1 MSRLM
6 PIRLTTRPSGASTGA
21 LILSKSV
28 SRRAIGFPVWYDFPA
43 RKPMRLKSFRLPH
56 TLILIYL
63 MVVAAAVAT
72 WIVPGGQYQRVE
84 QNGRTVPVA
93 DSFQFVD
100 HKPQGLGALFVSPI
114 QGFVQASAIIAFVL
128 IMGGVFTVV
137 QKTGAID
144 AGIGGLAGRFGRSR
158 TLRALFIPVTMIVFS
173 LGGAVFGMCE
183 EAMPFVLVFVPLAV
197 SLGYDRIVG
206 TAIPFVG
213 AAAGFAGAFFN
224 PFTVGIAQG
233 IAGLPLYSGLAYRL
247 VVWAIG
253 TAIAIVFVTRYAN
266 RVRKD
271 ARKSLTYEEDAEFR
285 QAAVAPTGASER
297 TPMTGSHKAVLL
309 LFLAGMVLLVFGILK
324 LKWYINEI
332 AGLFLALGIL
342 AGLVGRLKSDD
353 MARAF
358 VDGAKDM
365 VNTAFIIGIA
375 RALLIVATDGR
386 IMDTLLH
393 AMAGSIAHVHPVFSA
408 QLMFAGQCV
417 INFFVHSGTAQ
428 AALTMPIMAPLGDL
442 VGITRQT
449 SVFAFQLAEYIN
461 PILPTSGV
469 TMGVLGLAK
478 MRWEKWAKWF
488 LPLMAAWVVFALLA
502 LIPAVL
508 TKWGPL

>member
-1 MSRLM
+1 MSFRTL
-6 PIRLTTRPSGASTGA
+6 
-21 LILSKSV
+21 
-28 SRRAIGFPVWYDFPA
+28 
-43 RKPMRLKSFRLPH
+43 RLPH
-56 TLILIYL
+56 TLVLIYL

-72 WIVPGGQYQRVE
+72 WLVPGGQYQRVE
-84 QNGRTVPVA
+84 KDGRMVPVP

-100 HKPQGLGALFVSPI
+100 RRPQGLGALFISPI
-114 QGFVQASAIIAFVL
+114 QGFVQASNIIAFVL
-128 IMGGVFTVV
+128 IMGGVFAVV
-137 QKTGAID
+137 QKTGALD
-144 AGIGGLAGRFGRSR
+144 AGIGRLADRFGRSR
-158 TLRALFIPVTMIVFS
+158 ALRALFIPATMIVFS

-183 EAMPFVLVFVPLAV
+183 EAMPFVLVFVPLAM
-197 SLGYDRIVG
+197 SLGYDRLVG
-206 TAIPFVG
+206 TAIPFIG

-233 IAGLPLYSGLAYRL
+233 IAGLPLYSGLGYRL
-247 VVWAIG
+247 IVWAIG
-253 TAIAIVFVTRYAN
+253 TAIAIIFVTRYAS
-266 RVRKD
+266 RIRKD
-271 ARKSLTYEEDAEFR
+271 PRKSLTYEDDLEFR
-285 QAAVAPTGASER
+285 KTLTPNADPNEKTAS
-297 TPMTGSHKAVLL
+297 TFAHKAVLF
-309 LFLAGMVLLVFGILK
+309 LFLAGMALLVVGILK
-324 LKWYINEI
+324 YKWYINEI

-342 AGLVGRLKSDD
+342 AGIIGRLKTDD

-386 IMDTLLH
+386 IMDTLLYG
-393 AMAGSIAHVHPVFSA
+393 MARSISHVHPVISA
-408 QLMFAGQCV
+408 QLMFVGQCG

-478 MRWEKWAKWF
+478 LRWEKWAKWL
-488 LPLMAAWVVFALLA
+488 LPLLVAWFVFALLS

-508 TKWGPL
+508 LKWGPM

>member
-1 MSRLM
+1 MSLRTL
-6 PIRLTTRPSGASTGA
+6 
-21 LILSKSV
+21 
-28 SRRAIGFPVWYDFPA
+28 
-43 RKPMRLKSFRLPH
+43 RLPH
-56 TLILIYL
+56 TLVLIYL

-72 WIVPGGQYQRVE
+72 WLVPGGQYQRVE
-84 QNGRTVPVA
+84 KDGRMVPVP

-100 HKPQGLGALFVSPI
+100 RRPQGLGALFISPI
-114 QGFVQASAIIAFVL
+114 QGFVQASNIIAFVL
-128 IMGGVFTVV
+128 IMGGVFAVV
-137 QKTGAID
+137 QKTGALD
-144 AGIGGLAGRFGRSR
+144 AGIGRLADRFGRSR
-158 TLRALFIPVTMIVFS
+158 ALRALFIPVTMIVFS

-183 EAMPFVLVFVPLAV
+183 EAMPFVLVFVPLAM
-197 SLGYDRIVG
+197 SLGYDRLVG
-206 TAIPFVG
+206 TAIPFIG

-233 IAGLPLYSGLAYRL
+233 IAGLPLYSGLGYRL
-247 VVWAIG
+247 IVWAVG
-253 TAIAIVFVTRYAN
+253 TAIAVIFVTRHAS
-266 RVRKD
+266 RIRKD
-271 ARKSLTYEEDAEFR
+271 PQRSLTYEDDLGFR
-285 QAAVAPTGASER
+285 KTL
-297 TPMTGSHKAVLL
+297 TPNAGPNEKTALTFAHKAVLF
-309 LFLAGMVLLVFGILK
+309 LFLAGMALLVVGILK
-324 LKWYINEI
+324 YKWYINEI

-342 AGLVGRLKSDD
+342 AGIIGRLKTDD

-386 IMDTLLH
+386 IMDTLLYG
-393 AMAGSIAHVHPVFSA
+393 MARSISRVHPIISA
-408 QLMFAGQCV
+408 QLMFVGQCG

-478 MRWEKWAKWF
+478 LRWEKWAKWI
-488 LPLMAAWVVFALLA
+488 LPLLIAWFIFALLS

-508 TKWGPL
+508 LKWGPM

>member
-1 MSRLM
+1 MKLRTL
-6 PIRLTTRPSGASTGA
+6 
-21 LILSKSV
+21 
-28 SRRAIGFPVWYDFPA
+28 
-43 RKPMRLKSFRLPH
+43 RLPH

-84 QNGRTVPVA
+84 KDGRTVPVP

-100 HKPQGLGALFVSPI
+100 RRPQGLGALFISPI
-114 QGFVQASAIIAFVL
+114 QGFVQASNIIAFVL
-128 IMGGVFTVV
+128 IMGGVFAVV
-137 QKTGAID
+137 QKTGALD
-144 AGIGGLAGRFGRSR
+144 AGIGRLADRFGRSR
-158 TLRALFIPVTMIVFS
+158 ALRALFIPVTMIVFS

-183 EAMPFVLVFVPLAV
+183 EAMPFVLVFVPLAM
-197 SLGYDRIVG
+197 SLGYDRLVG
-206 TAIPFVG
+206 TAIPFIG

-233 IAGLPLYSGLAYRL
+233 IAGLPLYSGLGYRL
-247 VVWAIG
+247 IVWAIG
-253 TAIAIVFVTRYAN
+253 TAIAIVFVTRYAS
-266 RVRKD
+266 RIRRD
-271 ARKSLTYEEDAEFR
+271 PRKSLTYEDDLEFR
-285 QAAVAPTGASER
+285 TTLAPNAGPNGKTESTFA
-297 TPMTGSHKAVLL
+297 HKAVLF
-309 LFLAGMVLLVFGILK
+309 LFLAGMAFLVVGILK
-324 LKWYINEI
+324 FKWYINEI

-342 AGLVGRLKSDD
+342 AGIIGRLKSDD

-386 IMDTLLH
+386 IMDTLLYG
-393 AMAGSIAHVHPVFSA
+393 MARSISHVHPVISA
-408 QLMFAGQCV
+408 QLMFVGQCG

-449 SVFAFQLAEYIN
+449 SVFAFQLAEFIN

-478 MRWEKWAKWF
+478 LRWEKWAKWF
-488 LPLMAAWVVFALLA
+488 LPLLIAWFVFALLS

-508 TKWGPL
+508 LKWGPM

>member
-1 MSRLM
+1 MIFSQE
-6 PIRLTTRPSGASTGA
+6 I
-21 LILSKSV
+21 
-28 SRRAIGFPVWYDFPA
+28 
-43 RKPMRLKSFRLPH
+43 PMRCKSIRLPH
-56 TLILIYL
+56 TLVLIYL

-72 WIVPGGQYQRVE
+72 WLVPGGEYQRAE
-84 QNGRTVPVA
+84 KDGRMVPVPN
-93 DSFQFVD
+93 SFQFVD
-100 HKPQGLGALFVSPI
+100 RRPQGLGALFISPI
-114 QGFVQASAIIAFVL
+114 QGFVQASNIIAFVL
-128 IMGGVFTVV
+128 IMGGVFAVV

-144 AGIGGLAGRFGRSR
+144 AGIGRLADRFGRSR
-158 TLRALFIPVTMIVFS
+158 TLRALLIPVTMTVFS

-183 EAMPFVLVFVPLAV
+183 EAMPFVLVFVPLAM
-197 SLGYDRIVG
+197 SLGYDRLVG
-206 TAIPFVG
+206 TAIPFIG

-247 VVWAIG
+247 IVWAIG
-253 TAIAIVFVTRYAN
+253 TTIAVVFVMRYAA
-266 RVRKD
+266 RIRKD
-271 ARKSLTYEEDAEFR
+271 PTRSPTYEDDLEFR
-285 QAAVAPTGASER
+285 KTLPLTDGPAEKPLIAAA
-297 TPMTGSHKAVLL
+297 HKIVLL
-309 LFLAGMVLLVFGILK
+309 LFLAGMVLLVVGILK
-324 LKWYINEI
+324 FKWYINEI

-342 AGLVGRLKSDD
+342 AGLLGRLKSDD

-386 IMDTLLH
+386 IMDTLLYGL
-393 AMAGSIAHVHPVFSA
+393 ARSISHVHPVISA
-408 QLMFAGQCV
+408 QLMFVGQCG

-428 AALTMPIMAPLGDL
+428 AALTMPIMAPLGEL

-449 SVFAFQLAEYIN
+449 AVFAFQLAEYIN

-469 TMGVLGLAK
+469 TMGVLGLAHL
-478 MRWEKWAKWF
+478 RWEKWAKWL
-488 LPLMAAWVVFALLA
+488 LPLLLAWFAFALLS

-508 TKWGPL
+508 MKWGPL